1 MAVSR
6 RRWSWLP
13 VIEVHALAKRFGA
26 VQAVTEVS
34 FHAPDGAITGL
45 LGPNGAGK
53 TSTLR
58 MIYGLTQPDAGWVK
72 VDSVDVQAD
81 PRGTQRRLGVVPDQR
96 GLYPRLTTVEHIEY
110 FGRLHGLSSATL
122 AERVPRLI
130 EELGLQSIAKR
141 RVSGFSQ
148 GERAKVAIA
157 RALIHEPQNLV
168 FDEPTNGLDVM
179 ATRSVRE
186 LLRALRDRGRC
197 VVFSSH
203 LMQEVRELCDRVVI
217 IADARVVAQGTPSE
231 LLEQTG
237 APDLETAFIRAIGGP
252 HDESA

>member
-1 MAVSR
+1 M
-6 RRWSWLP
+6 
-13 VIEVHALAKRFGA
+13 IEAHALAKRFGE
-26 VQAVTEVS
+26 VQAVRDVS

-53 TSTLR
+53 TTTLR
-58 MIYGLTQPDAGWVK
+58 MIYGLTRPDAGHVK
-72 VDSVDVQAD
+72 VDSIDVQLD
-81 PRGTQRRLGVVPDQR
+81 PRDAQRRLGVVPDQR

-110 FGRLHGLSSATL
+110 FGRLHGLSRSVL
-122 AERVPRLI
+122 RDRVPQLI

-157 RALIHEPQNLV
+157 RALIHHPQNLV

-186 LLRALRDRGRC
+186 VLRALRDRGRS

-203 LMQEVRELCDRVVI
+203 LMQEVRELCDHVVI
-217 IADARVVAQGTPSE
+217 VADAHVVAQGTPSE

-237 APDLETAFIRAIGGP
+237 APDLETAFVSLTSGSRC
-252 HDESA
+252 